1 MPSIRNDRHLRV
13 LLNGAICKIPLFQRD
28 PPLHKIRIPLPLPSA
43 EPLGLLIGRA
53 GDEYS
58 YIIIGCK
65 SGVMAVAALHDDQ
78 RRRAEGTRRQIG
90 TFAAG
95 VGLVG
100 ERLPCPG
107 GSDDLIPQALDV
119 HVGARNLLPACDSP
133 GWREI
138 EVVGVDGD
146 ALRKTLCQ
154 LCGQRRFAA
163 AAAAIQCDEDGR
175 LSGQTVGDGR
185 GQLLG

>member
-1 MPSIRNDRHLRV
+1 M
-13 LLNGAICKIPLFQRD
+13 
-28 PPLHKIRIPLPLPSA
+28 
-43 EPLGLLIGRA
+43 
-53 GDEYS
+53 
-58 YIIIGCK
+58 
-65 SGVMAVAALHDDQ
+65 MAVASLHDDQ

-100 ERLPCPG
+100 ECLPCLG
-107 GSDDLIPQALDV
+107 GSDDLIPQAPDV
-119 HVGARNLLPACDSP
+119 HIGAGDLLPACDTP

-154 LCGQRRFAA
+154 LCGQRCFAA

-185 GQLLG
+185 GQLFG